1 MEIKYFDTIII
12 GSGAAGFNAADWL
25 YDYGRRSIAII
36 TEGRGKGTSRNTGSD
51 KQTYYKLSLSGG
63 DDDSIRAMAEDIY
76 GSGDTDGRL
85 SYAEAAG
92 SVESFMKLVLL
103 GVPFPSDHYG
113 QFVGY
118 RTDHD
123 PRTRATSA
131 GPLTSRY
138 MTEALERRVMSRGI
152 AILDGYTAVK
162 LVVEGKTVRG
172 VITLHGFEPVYIR
185 CSNIIW
191 CTGGPAGIYKDTVYP
206 ESQRGMSG
214 LLLWNGARGCN
225 LQHWQYGIAS
235 VKFRWNLSGTYQ
247 QVLPRY
253 VSVDEDG
260 CEHEFLSEDGD
271 NLDREFLKGYQWPFD
286 SRKIRGSSHI
296 DMLVYEETIVK
307 GRRVFLD
314 YTRNPSDLSPD
325 FSSLGDEAYDYL
337 RRSGALCG
345 TPLERLRIMNPLA
358 IELYRQH
365 GIDLSKEMLEIRI
378 SAQSHNGGIL
388 VDSSW
393 KSDFDNLYVAGEAAG
408 TFGAYRPGGTALN
421 SGQVGSMRAARH
433 IASER
438 KEIKDIGGLTET
450 ERDAVSGFAL
460 PSYDEK
466 KASVSD
472 ISAEFRTRMS
482 HVAGVIRDIPGMVRL
497 KEDLEAVINEYED
510 NVSPDRASLPET
522 YFTVYDQLVTSLA
535 VVSAMIES
543 GKLYGSSGGSIVNG
557 SSDGTVRRGS
567 RLITGKKGGAFVSY
581 PEEAEPVPSV
591 GTWFENDWASY
602 REEMSR
608 ISGNIAD

>member
-1 MEIKYFDTIII
+1 MEIKYFDTVVV

-51 KQTYYKLSLSGG
+51 KQTYYKLSLSGC
-63 DDDSIRAMAEDIY
+63 DDDSVRSMAEDIY

-103 GVPFPSDHYG
+103 GVPFPSDRYG

-138 MTEALERRVMSRGI
+138 MTEALERNVENKGI
-152 AILDGYTAVK
+152 AILDGYTVGR
-162 LVVEGKTVRG
+162 LVMEGNSVRG
-172 VITLHGFEPVYIR
+172 VIALHGFEPVYIR

-214 LLLWNGARGCN
+214 LLLENGARGCN

-260 CEHEFLSEDGD
+260 SEHEFLAEDGD
-271 NLDREFLKGYQWPFD
+271 NLGREFLKGYQWPFD
-286 SRKIRGSSHI
+286 SRKIEGSSNI
-296 DMLVYEETIVK
+296 DMLVYNESIIK
-307 GRRVFLD
+307 GRKVFLD
-314 YTRNPSDLSPD
+314 YTRNPSGLSQD
-325 FSSLGDEAYDYL
+325 FSSIGAEAYDYL
-337 RRSGALCG
+337 KRSGALGG
-345 TPLERLRIMNPLA
+345 TPIERLRIMNPLA
-358 IELYRQH
+358 IDLYMQH

-388 VDSSW
+388 VDSNW
-393 KSDFDNLYVAGEAAG
+393 KSDFDNLYIAGEAAG

-433 IASER
+433 IAAER
-438 KEIKDIGGLTET
+438 NEIAEPGGLTAA
-450 ERDAVSGFAL
+450 ERDAISSFFL
-460 PSYDEK
+460 PSFDAGK
-466 KASVSD
+466 TAASKVSE
-472 ISAEFRTRMS
+472 EFRVRMS
-482 HVAGVIRDIPGMVRL
+482 RVAGVIRDIPGMEELRA
-497 KEDLEAVINEYED
+497 DLEDTTSHYAEK
-510 NVSPDRASLPET
+510 VSPDPSSLPET

-535 VVSAMIES
+535 AVSAMIES
-543 GKLYGSSGGSIVNG
+543 GKRYGSSGGSIVNG
-557 SSDGTVRRGS
+557 KAEGTVRKGS
-567 RLITGKKGGAFVSY
+567 RLITGKKDGVFVSY
-581 PEEAEPVPSV
+581 PEDAEAVPSV
-591 GTWFENDWASY
+591 ETWFENDWAAY
-602 REEMSR
+602 RDEMSR
-608 ISGNIAD
+608 IKGNLSG

>member
-1 MEIKYFDTIII
+1 MEIKYFDTVVI

-51 KQTYYKLSLSGG
+51 KQTYYKLSLSGC
-63 DDDSIRAMAEDIY
+63 DDDSIKAMAEDIY

-103 GVPFPSDHYG
+103 GVPFPSDRYG

-138 MTEALERRVMSRGI
+138 MTEALEKNVTAKGI
-152 AILDGYTAVK
+152 TLLDGYTVVK
-162 LVVEGKTVRG
+162 LVTDGNAVRG
-172 VITLHGFEPVYIR
+172 VIALHGFEPVYIR
-185 CSNIIW
+185 CSNAIW

-214 LLLWNGARGCN
+214 ILLENGAKGCN

-253 VSVDEDG
+253 VSIDENG
-260 CEHEFLSEDGD
+260 CEHEFLADEGN

-286 SRKIRGSSHI
+286 SRKIEGSSHI
-296 DMLVYEETIVK
+296 DMLVYEESIVK

-325 FSSLGDEAYDYL
+325 FSSLGEEAYDYL
-337 RRSGALCG
+337 KRSGALCG
-345 TPLERLRIMNPLA
+345 TPIERLRIMNPLA
-358 IELYRQH
+358 IDLYLQH

-388 VDSSW
+388 VDSDW
-393 KSDFDNLYVAGEAAG
+393 KSDLENLYVAGEAAG

-421 SGQVGSMRAARH
+421 SGQVGSMRAARR
-433 IASER
+433 IAAER
-438 KEIKDIGGLTET
+438 KEVLKPYEMTAR
-450 ERDAVSGFAL
+450 ERDAVSSFL
-460 PSYDEK
+460 VPSPD
-466 KASVSD
+466 ASKLSSSQ
-472 ISAEFRTRMS
+472 ISEEFRVRMS
-482 HVAGVIRDIPGMVRL
+482 RFAGVIRDITEMEKLRG
-497 KEDLEAVINEYED
+497 DLEEIIADYE
-510 NVSPDRASLPET
+510 NKVSPDPDSLPEV
-522 YFTVYDQLVTSLA
+522 YFTVYDQLVSSLA
-535 VVSAMIES
+535 VLSAMIES

-557 SSDGTVRRGS
+557 AAEGAVKRGS
-567 RLITGKKGGAFVSY
+567 RLITEKKDGQFVSY
-581 PEEAEPVPSV
+581 PEAAEAVPAV
-591 GTWFENDWASY
+591 ETWFENDWAGY
-602 REEMSR
+602 REEMSL
-608 ISGNIAD
+608 INGNLAD